1 MIETKEAIESIVEI
15 MAVNGLDL
23 ILFGYA
29 DYSLST
35 GLSEPNKT
43 HKELQKAIVKKLN
56 QH

>member
-1 MIETKEAIESIVEI
+1 MIKTKEAIESIVEI